1 MEPCGTIDILMLK
14 WDCRAAISY
23 SWTTDSMKQLGLN
36 IPVLDVLIHR
46 LRERDVSEWLLFL
59 TSAQIK
65 LSETA
70 DRISSLFLGMVHQE
84 LF

>member
-1 MEPCGTIDILMLK
+1 MEPCGTIDVLILK
-14 WDCRAAISY
+14 WDCRAEIPY

-36 IPVLDVLIHR
+36 TPILDVLIHR

-65 LSETA
+65 PSETA
-70 DRISSLFLGMVHQE
+70 HQIASLF
-84 LF
+84 

>member
-14 WDCRAAISY
+14 WDCRAEMIY

-36 IPVLDVLIHR
+36 TPVLDVLIYR
-46 LRERDVSEWLLFL
+46 LREGDVSESLLFL

-65 LSETA
+65 PSETA
-70 DRISSLFLGMVHQE
+70 HQISSLF
-84 LF
+84 